1 MAGILDVR
9 ALEGLRAD
17 LRGEVFSRVDA
28 GYDEARSLW
37 NGMVD
42 RRPAAIAAGRGRRRR
57 RAAVRFARELGLTL
71 NARGGGHGV
80 AGNALSDGGLVVDL
94 SRLREVT
101 VDPDARTAR
110 AGGGATLGDLDAAT
124 QTTRPRDSARR
135 RDEDGNRGS
144 HALGRH
150 RVASPQAW
158 ALRRQPRLARG
169 RHRGRAGAH
178 GERDR
183 EHGAL
188 LGAPRRRWELRRR
201 DRARVPP
208 APGRA

>member
-42 RRPAAIAAGRGRRRR
+42 RRPAAIAQVEDVDDVV
-57 RAAVRFARELGLTL
+57 AAVRFARELGLTL

-94 SRLREVT
+94 SRE
-101 VDPDARTAR
+101 A
-110 AGGGATLGDLDAAT
+110 
-124 QTTRPRDSARR
+124 
-135 RDEDGNRGS
+135 
-144 HALGRH
+144 
-150 RVASPQAW
+150 
-158 ALRRQPRLARG
+158 
-169 RHRGRAGAH
+169 
-178 GERDR
+178 
-183 EHGAL
+183 
-188 LGAPRRRWELRRR
+188 APRSVTWTPRPNNTASRLRS
-201 DRARVPP
+201 AS
-208 APGRA
+208 